1 MYPGAVQ
8 PTLVAQLTVGQ
19 DSLFL
24 SLLQI
29 MVPALLVLQQH
40 PRVLQVPGEVV
51 TLPPQLVSRLLGLFI
66 STLQL
71 PKLWKKERGSLVSPF
86 PRSVPREERD
96 AGRGRTSEQF
106 LSALGYRFP
115 EPHSP
120 GRDIVVSP
128 SVS

>member
-1 MYPGAVQ
+1 
-8 PTLVAQLTVGQ
+8 
-19 DSLFL
+19 
-24 SLLQI
+24 

-86 PRSVPREERD
+86 PSLHP
-96 AGRGRTSEQF
+96 AGGNLQQSGNWT
-106 LSALGYRFP
+106 
-115 EPHSP
+115 
-120 GRDIVVSP
+120 DTSP
-128 SVS
+128 SHPTVKAKCPGSGMARAHQEHLMPLTGQS

>member
-1 MYPGAVQ
+1 MYPGTMQ
-8 PTLVAQLTVGQ
+8 PTLVARLTVGQ

-40 PRVLQVPGEVV
+40 PCVLQVPGEVV

-71 PKLWKKERGSLVSPF
+71 P
-86 PRSVPREERD
+86 
-96 AGRGRTSEQF
+96 
-106 LSALGYRFP
+106 
-115 EPHSP
+115 
-120 GRDIVVSP
+120 
-128 SVS
+128 